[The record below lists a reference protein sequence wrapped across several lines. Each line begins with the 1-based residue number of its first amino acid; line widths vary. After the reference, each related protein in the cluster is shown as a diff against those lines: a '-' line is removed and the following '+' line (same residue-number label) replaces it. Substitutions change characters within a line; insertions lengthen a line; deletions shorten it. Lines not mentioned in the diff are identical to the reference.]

1 MIGEYVLRQ
10 DSPMSSDTDG
20 TSCSVM
26 ALICVID
33 NVPCRSI
40 IALPDGP
47 LKFGAAAYRRFIAWG
62 HAVPLHLPS
71 GMVRRSTPTDELT
84 SALEKHRECLNMAHP
99 RPPEWSPTMSAFR
112 QWQRSP
118 QWPILARTGHAPS
131 GCRTSGF
138 TLLRPCA
145 RSDF

>member
-10 DSPMSSDTDG
+10 DSPMSRDTDG

-47 LKFGAAAYRRFIAWG
+47 LKFGAAAYRRFIAW
-62 HAVPLHLPS
+62 AS
-71 GMVRRSTPTDELT
+71 RRSLAPTIR
-84 SALEKHRECLNMAHP
+84 HG
-99 RPPEWSPTMSAFR
+99 
-112 QWQRSP
+112 P
-118 QWPILARTGHAPS
+118 QVDSYR
-131 GCRTSGF
+131 
-138 TLLRPCA
+138 
-145 RSDF
+145 